1 MKLSKDE
8 QETHIYQN
16 AANRSEWIIYTDDPM
31 RIREYRKKKF
41 EEIKTVGVGVEFKL
55 PDSQMT
61 LRKKAKISIKEFKR
75 RNTMSKTLSTKN
87 TQ

>member
-16 AANRSEWIIYTDDPM
+16 AANHSEWIIYTDDPM
-31 RIREYRKKKF
+31 RIKEYRKKNF

-55 PDSQMT
+55 PDTQLT
-61 LRKKAKISIKEFKR
+61 TRKKTKISTKEVKR
-75 RNTMSKTLSTKN
+75 RSTMSKTLSTKN